1 MSAAALLS
9 SNEHEKAR
17 IHTLIRR
24 ASNDATLD
32 FLMAG
37 HSIGEQYSFKIKPG
51 FPTACWAYLPPHQI
65 YIGDGIPAKAKP
77 DLTDDEM
84 VEYFKK
90 YAFHELS
97 HLLWTERD
105 LESINED
112 LKSMDVPFS
121 LFNLFEDARIEHRY
135 RNGASIFFEWVK
147 YEPVKLE
154 NKPAAIFFALVQ
166 HEGDLEPV
174 RAGVLSSLQEPSA
187 EDLLAAN
194 QLIDDVDSFYRR
206 ARDDASSRALYPIL
220 KEWCLIYPPEKS
232 FIPSRGNE
240 TEGAEGTPDLTP
252 MLEGQT
258 KEEAAQL
265 FDAGSFGVNEPPP
278 GKSLGGRKVAEPKG
292 VVPDGGNADL
302 LSDEPSDIDNSRVS
316 LLASRLGALFLS
328 QSRLVTSEVPGK
340 KISVRHFVSGRPYY
354 RHRVLE
360 SLSRKKV
367 LFVVDCSGSMS
378 SRSASTNNVPIEE
391 GRLMV
396 AALSVLASRGIVSGH
411 IVLSAVCGRKTVWQR
426 FALPMKLES
435 IQRIHAFGGAEGL
448 ESAIRNNLKLAQAAD
463 FVFVY
468 TDASI
473 CDEPIDKSRL
483 HLKGVYTWGLYVGG
497 EEALEELKKYFDKSL
512 IRSTAEKLVEAIL
525 TQR

>member
-1 MSAAALLS
+1 MSALALLS
-9 SNEHEKAR
+9 SNEPEKAR

-32 FLMAG
+32 FLTAG
-37 HSIGEQYSFKIKPG
+37 HSIGERYSFKIKPG

-105 LESINED
+105 LKSVNKD
-112 LKSMDVPFS
+112 LKSIDVPFS

-147 YEPVKLE
+147 YEPVKFE
-154 NKPAAIFFALVQ
+154 NEPAAIFFALVQ
-166 HEGDLEPV
+166 HEGDLEAV
-174 RAGVLSSLQEPSA
+174 RAGVLSSLQEPTV
-187 EDLLAAN
+187 EVILAAN
-194 QLIDDVDSFYRR
+194 HLIDNVASFYER
-206 ARDDASSRALYPIL
+206 ARNETSSRALYPIL
-220 KEWCLIYPPEKS
+220 KEWCLAYPPAKS

-240 TEGAEGTPDLTP
+240 TQGADGTPDLTP

-258 KEEAAQL
+258 EEEAAQL
-265 FDAGSFGVNEPPP
+265 FDVGSFGVNEPQ
-278 GKSLGGRKVAEPKG
+278 GKPLGSGKDAEQKG
-292 VVPDGGNADL
+292 TIPDGGNADL
-302 LSDEPSDIDNSRVS
+302 LSNEPSEIDSGRVS
-316 LLASRLGALFLS
+316 LLASRLGKLFLS
-328 QSRLVTSEVPGK
+328 QSRLTTSEVPGK

-354 RHRVLE
+354 RHRALE

-367 LFVVDCSGSMS
+367 LFVVDCSGSM
-378 SRSASTNNVPIEE
+378 ANMPIEE

-396 AALSVLASRGIVSGH
+396 AALSALASRGIVSGH
-411 IVLSAVCGRKTVWQR
+411 IVLSAVSGRRTVWQR

-435 IQRIHAFGGAEGL
+435 IQRIHAFGAAEGL

-468 TDASI
+468 TDANI

-497 EEALEELKKYFDKSL
+497 DEAFEELKKYFDKSL
-512 IRSTAEKLVEAIL
+512 IRSSAEKLVEAIL